1 MNFIFYKFEIILSVY
16 LYIAYK
22 FLFVNNILCQIFIYS
37 RDKREFKAEYILYI
51 YIYICLTK
59 KSEYNQIYLYIYSII
74 INIWEIK

>member
-16 LYIAYK
+16 LCIAYK
-22 FLFVNNILCQIFIYS
+22 LGFVYNILCQIFIYS

-51 YIYICLTK
+51 YICLTK

-74 INIWEIK
+74 INIYI